1 MLFTAVNFPEDTS
14 HCSVLAFEDP
24 GFPKGCC
31 HHDVKAFC
39 ETVYKSVHLNIIENM
54 K

>member
-1 MLFTAVNFPEDTS
+1 MLSTAVSFPGDIS
-14 HCSVLAFEDP
+14 HSSVLALEDP

-39 ETVYKSVHLNIIENM
+39 ETVYKTVLLNIIENM